1 MYMNVNRFSK
11 LIVPNYCFVH
21 FVSCLF
27 NKITKGSILI
37 LLRFIFMGLVFFV
50 KSLSAQTALPSE
62 ETILNLN
69 KIHGNWNFI
78 SMCGDSSLL
87 FVNNAKY
94 SSDLSIYFYS
104 DSLIYWNIPF
114 DRQTSCHGGSNQ
126 YQVAY
131 YLNEDTLFIEDEYTW
146 IPDQIRACF
155 KLVLQGDTGLCL
167 TRIRTLPSV
176 YNHFRRDIFYA
187 SSKALFEWD
196 SVALQQGPMQNA
208 FWEEKKDSLLLLY
221 QCDTLVAITHPDT
234 CIYAIITIYHPK
246 GTWQQP
252 LSAIKNIPGYAQ
264 FNQFRIIGYPLVFRS
279 GYGNHIFLSCKLNGL
294 PDKYNDVYLSF
305 YLGKDL

>member
-1 MYMNVNRFSK
+1 M
-11 LIVPNYCFVH
+11 
-21 FVSCLF
+21 
-27 NKITKGSILI
+27 
-37 LLRFIFMGLVFFV
+37 

-131 YLNEDTLFIEDEYTW
+131 YLNEDTLFI
-146 IPDQIRACF
+146 
-155 KLVLQGDTGLCL
+155 
-167 TRIRTLPSV
+167 
-176 YNHFRRDIFYA
+176 
-187 SSKALFEWD
+187 
-196 SVALQQGPMQNA
+196 
-208 FWEEKKDSLLLLY
+208 
-221 QCDTLVAITHPDT
+221 
-234 CIYAIITIYHPK
+234 
-246 GTWQQP
+246 
-252 LSAIKNIPGYAQ
+252 
-264 FNQFRIIGYPLVFRS
+264 
-279 GYGNHIFLSCKLNGL
+279 
-294 PDKYNDVYLSF
+294 
-305 YLGKDL
+305 